1 MQKKGFLKF
10 YIALFSLLSISSCNK
25 DYYSVGLEIFEEQF
39 DDLKTKTFPI
49 FSYQKLLDKVQTNNV
64 SSVQLGTFSDDFF
77 GRTNSSFISQLNILP
92 LEYFGDF
99 NQDQENEGSL
109 LDIRVINEDEK
120 LTGVYLDQ
128 IGRAHV

>member
-49 FSYQKLLDKVQTNNV
+49 FSYQKLFRQ
-64 SSVQLGTFSDDFF
+64 
-77 GRTNSSFISQLNILP
+77 
-92 LEYFGDF
+92 
-99 NQDQENEGSL
+99 GS
-109 LDIRVINEDEK
+109 NK
-120 LTGVYLDQ
+120 
-128 IGRAHV
+128 